1 MHRASAMD
9 DTSIS
14 IIGATGM
21 MGKWFT
27 QHFANR
33 GWHVHV
39 YSRSVEKL
47 DAMKQ
52 DLDRIKFKGKISFAT
67 DLKLCVPKSAWVMLS
82 VPITAHAETIKAVAP
97 LMRKDAVLF
106 DIASVKGRIPALL
119 TSARQDHGIHV
130 LSTHPM
136 YGPGAESMKNKNFI
150 IIDLE
155 GDKKILARFR
165 AIIEPDK
172 PTIIETTADEHD
184 RMIAFTLG
192 IPHMLNILF
201 GKLLKDKGA
210 DISKLVA
217 FEGTTFHL
225 QHLISQEVVTQEPF
239 IYATI
244 ELENQAFID
253 MLSDFKSIADHF
265 IDILNRKDYNGFIKQ
280 FVAIRDYFSVVPEFK
295 SVGYRF
301 NSAARR
307 SLDIIKEGKENG
319 T

>member
-1 MHRASAMD
+1 MAD
-9 DTSIS
+9 KSIA
-14 IIGATGM
+14 IVGATGQ

-33 GWHVHV
+33 GWHVHA
-39 YSRSVEKL
+39 YSRSKEKL
-47 DAMKQ
+47 DALKRE
-52 DLDRIKFKGKISFAT
+52 LDASKYTGTISFT
-67 DLKLCVPKSAWVMLS
+67 TELQQCIPRSAWIMLS
-82 VPITAHAETIKAVAP
+82 VPITAYEETIKSVAP
-97 LMRKDAVLF
+97 LARKDAVLF

-119 TSARQDHGIHV
+119 AGARRDHGIHI

-150 IIDLE
+150 LIDLE
-155 GDKKILARFR
+155 GDKKVLNQFR
-165 AIIEPDK
+165 SIIGHDK

-201 GKLLKDKGA
+201 GKLLKDQGA

-244 ELENQAFID
+244 ELENQVFID
-253 MLSDFKSIADHF
+253 MLSEFKDIADKI
-265 IDILNRKDYNGFIKQ
+265 IDILKRKDYDGFIKQ
-280 FVAIRDYFSVVPEFK
+280 FLAIRDYFSAVPEFK

-301 NSAARR
+301 NSAAKR
-307 SLDIIKEGKENG
+307 SLDIIKEGKETG